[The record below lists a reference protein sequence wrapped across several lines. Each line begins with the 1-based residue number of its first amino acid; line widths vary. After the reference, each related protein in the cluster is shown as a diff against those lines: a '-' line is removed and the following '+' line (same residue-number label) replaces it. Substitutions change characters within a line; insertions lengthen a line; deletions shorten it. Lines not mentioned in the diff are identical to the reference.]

1 MGVHLIGVT
10 QRPDARRQQ
19 DLGLARLEPMSELR
33 AVLAEADFVVLAVPL
48 TPETTGLI
56 GEREL
61 HTMRSSAYLIN
72 VGRGGLI
79 DEHALYRALHE
90 RWIAGAAID
99 VWYQYSV
106 PGQQRAPA
114 TEAFYKLD
122 NIIMTPHVAGW
133 TDGTVRFR
141 WAAIADNLR
150 RLQSGEP
157 LLNVVRQPS

>member
-1 MGVHLIGVT
+1 
-10 QRPDARRQQ
+10 

-33 AVLAEADFVVLAVPL
+33 AVLAAADFVVLAVPL
-48 TPETTGLI
+48 TSETTGLI

-61 HTMRSSAYLIN
+61 RTMRRTAYLIN

-79 DEHALYRALHE
+79 DEHALYRALRE

-106 PGQQRAPA
+106 RGQQQAPA
-114 TEAFYKLD
+114 SEPFHELD

-133 TDGTVRFR
+133 TDGTVRYR
-141 WAAIADNLR
+141 WGVIADNLR
-150 RLQSGEP
+150 RLQS
-157 LLNVVRQPS
+157 